1 LEVRSFHRVADPVI
15 VLTHVRLI
23 DGIGAAPLDDQT
35 VVIERGR
42 IASIGS
48 SGGTSVP
55 RTANVLDLSDIT
67 VIRGLLGV
75 HEPMFHSSAG
85 PTASSGGSLWY
96 NELGLGAARLD
107 LACGITGLV
116 SAWRARWICADL
128 TLKKSD
134 RQRPSF
140 PGFGDQREIELL
152 VEAGFTPVEAVHI
165 LHFERRKLDGRIK
178 GISTLA
184 PG

>member
-23 DGIGAAPLDDQT
+23 DGGAAPLDDQT